1 METDRNSLY
10 TTLKRRIIEFHYKPG
25 QILNEQE
32 LAEEFSV
39 SRSPVR
45 TALQELERDRLLNIV
60 PRYGAQVSAI
70 DFRNI
75 KGLFEVTKLLD
86 PYATRLAVKNITEEQ
101 VAELKVIVKKLESFS
116 STSDYQ
122 DAINEDQKFHD
133 IIFKASDNKWLEK
146 TAAELHIH
154 TERMWHYCNDYFDDM
169 TLFTR
174 TFKLIINAFEQEDED
189 AAENYARE
197 HIDDFVSRIKEAIF

>member
-146 TAAELHIH
+146 TAGELHVH
-154 TERMWHYCNDYFDDM
+154 TERLWHYCNDYFDDM